1 MRLGKDDYYLGIAK
15 AVSARSTC
23 IRRRFGAV
31 IVRDDAIVSTGYNGA
46 ARGVVN
52 CLEVGCLKDEVGAP
66 EYSGY
71 DFCIGV
77 HAEENAIINAARH
90 GATVKDGALYI
101 FGEYVKDRSFTEARP
116 CERCKRAIINSG
128 IRHVVT
134 KKMDGSV
141 GKYSVENWIKED
153 TKRYL
158 DRLKKER
165 EKREERD

>member
-1 MRLGKDDYYLGIAK
+1 MRLSKDEYYLGIAQ
-15 AVSARSTC
+15 AVSSRSTC
-23 IRRRFGAV
+23 LRRRFGAV
-31 IVRDDAIVSTGYNGA
+31 IVRDDVIVSTGYNGA

-90 GATVKDGALYI
+90 GATVKDGTLYI
-101 FGEYVKDRSFTEARP
+101 FGEYVKDGTLTEARP
-116 CERCKRAIINSG
+116 CERCKRAIINAG
-128 IRHVVT
+128 IKQVIT
-134 KKMDGSV
+134 KKMNGSI
-141 GKYSVENWIKED
+141 GKYSVDSWIKED

-158 DRLKKER
+158 ERIRKEKKDR
-165 EKREERD
+165 D

>member
-1 MRLGKDDYYLGIAK
+1 MRLSKDEYYLGIAQ
-15 AVSARSTC
+15 AVSSRSTC
-23 IRRRFGAV
+23 LRRRFGAV
-31 IVRDDAIVSTGYNGA
+31 IVRDDVIVSTGYNGA

-90 GATVKDGALYI
+90 GATVKDGTLYI
-101 FGEYVKDRSFTEARP
+101 FGEYVKDGALTEARP
-116 CERCKRAIINSG
+116 CERCKRAIINAG
-128 IRHVVT
+128 IKQVIT
-134 KKMDGSV
+134 KKMNGSI
-141 GKYSVENWIKED
+141 GKYSVDSWIKED

-158 DRLKKER
+158 ERIRKER
-165 EKREERD
+165 KDRD

>member
-1 MRLGKDDYYLGIAK
+1 MRLSKDEYYLGIAQ
-15 AVSARSTC
+15 AVSSRSTC
-23 IRRRFGAV
+23 LRRRFGAV
-31 IVRDDAIVSTGYNGA
+31 IVRDDVIVSTGYNGA

-90 GATVKDGALYI
+90 GATVKDGTLYI
-101 FGEYVKDRSFTEARP
+101 FGEYVKDGTLTEARP
-116 CERCKRAIINSG
+116 CERCKRAIINAG
-128 IRHVVT
+128 IKQVIT
-134 KKMDGSV
+134 KKMNGSI
-141 GKYSVENWIKED
+141 GKYNVDSWIKED

-158 DRLKKER
+158 ERIRKEKKDR
-165 EKREERD
+165 D